1 MMHVHMCHRAYSSLR
16 HESLIDNDPAGF
28 AAVELE
34 DDEIE
39 VKFYGINEDKP
50 KPIYKSEFDF
60 DEER

>member
-1 MMHVHMCHRAYSSLR
+1 MPDAVIEVFAHASVLG
-16 HESLIDNDPAGF
+16 AGF

-39 VKFYGINEDKP
+39 VKFYGVEGDKR
-50 KPIYKSEFDF
+50 IYKSEFSF